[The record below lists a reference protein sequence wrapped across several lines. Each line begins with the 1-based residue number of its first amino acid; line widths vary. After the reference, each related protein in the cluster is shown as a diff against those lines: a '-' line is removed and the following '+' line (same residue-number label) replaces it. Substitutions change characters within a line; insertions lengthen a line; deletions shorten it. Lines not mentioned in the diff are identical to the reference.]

1 MIDAGGLLVDVRR
14 LVVRLVD
21 DLRERTVSHEGSRVH
36 VEGVFGQA
44 VAAGRTEKS
53 FEEWREDLLAQVAAG
68 WVLGCVFVRFCEDNG
83 LVEVPLLSGPGER
96 LRLARDHRAAFFAE
110 HAAADD
116 RDWLVEVF
124 GRYARLPGTSGV
136 FGERNPLWQ
145 LSPGPDGAKE
155 LVELWWATDDE
166 GRVLRHD
173 FTDGSLNTRFLGDL
187 YQDLSEHAR
196 KQFALLQTPDFV
208 EAFILDRTLEPAL
221 ETFGLAG
228 TRMIDPT
235 CGSGHFLLGAFD
247 RLLERWRQVEPA
259 TDVRELAQRTLD
271 AVNGVDI
278 NPFAVAIARFRLL
291 VVALRASGIDRL
303 SDAPDFRINVAAGD
317 SLLHGT
323 RPGALFS
330 GASEFAGVLDHHYP
344 TEDAEDA
351 ERILQ
356 AGTYQAVVGNP
367 PYITVKDKALRDAYR
382 SLYPVCSGK
391 FALSVPFAQRFHDF
405 AMHGTSKQQAGYVGQ
420 ITSNSFMKRE
430 MGKKFITEWLP
441 SRDLT
446 HVIDTSGAYI
456 PGHGTP
462 TVILLSRNQSYRG
475 TTRALLG
482 VSGEPG
488 RPEEPGKGHVWTA
501 ILTQVDQP
509 DSESDFISVED
520 VTDGRFFVHPWSL
533 QGGGAPSLKTRL
545 ESAGTGRLVSEI
557 ESSGALSIT
566 GEDSIFADLSIAQQ
580 VRLGIE
586 PSARREFAEGVI
598 VRDWSIGPAL
608 CILPYD
614 EHFRPRLEAGVY
626 RYLWPFRAGLVQSRM
641 FGKTKAERG
650 KDWFEWT
657 FLMPDRLR
665 VPLSIVFAFV
675 ATHNHFVLDRGGKVF
690 NRSAPVIKLPEGAS
704 EAEHLGLLG
713 LLNSSTACFW
723 MKQVFHCK
731 GSTVDSA
738 GARQTTVPFEDFWE
752 FDSTKLKQFP
762 LPAGRPLVWA
772 ELLDGLAG
780 ELGGVLPSAVA
791 ERVAPT
797 RGVLDEAG
805 AEVTLLRAR
814 MVGLQEE
821 LDWAC
826 YGLYGLV
833 DEDLTFPVDEV
844 PALAKGERAFEIAL
858 ARRMAAGEVSTTW
871 FERHGS
877 TPITELPGHWPD
889 AYRELVERRLALIGS
904 DRSIGLLERPEYKRR
919 WNWDELGDLEREAQR
934 TWLLDR
940 IEKLLADG
948 AGEPA
953 VTTVARLADRL
964 WQDEDARAVAE
975 DLEGVDADPVRVVG
989 QLVASA
995 GVAYAAALRLKPS
1008 GLVKRQ
1014 VWERT
1019 WALQRVEDTLDAR
1032 AALPADHADHLDAD
1046 ALAAAKKDAGV
1057 DRIPVPPKYASSDF
1071 RDPVAW
1077 RLRGK
1082 LDVPKERFILYP
1094 GTHAGADAT
1103 MVVGWAGWD
1112 HLQQLR
1118 ALAGLYTARKQDGA
1132 EVGELTPMLAGMTEL
1147 LPWVVQWHDDP
1158 DPVYGDRMGQYFT
1171 GFLDTE
1177 RAAHGLT
1184 PQDLTDWRP

>member
-96 LRLARDHRAAFFAE
+96 LQLARDHRAAFFAE

-291 VVALRASGIDRL
+291 VVALRASGIGRL

-330 GASEFAGVLDHHYP
+330 GATEFAGVLDHHYP

-356 AGTYQAVVGNP
+356 ADTYQAVVGNP
-367 PYITVKDKALRDAYR
+367 PYITVADKALRDAYR
-382 SLYPVCSGK
+382 SLYRHLSGK
-391 FALSVPFAQRFHDF
+391 YALSVPFLVRFHEL
-405 AMHGTSKQQAGYVGQ
+405 AVRGNGQQEPGYVGQ
-420 ITSNSFMKRE
+420 ITANSFMKRGF
-430 MGKKFITEWLP
+430 GKPVVEKFFPTIE
-441 SRDLT
+441 LT

-462 TVILLSRNQSYRG
+462 TVILFSRDKSPQQSAIRAVLGIRG
-475 TTRALLG
+475 EQRPPDDPSAGNVWTSIVALLDQACSENSF
-482 VSGEPG
+482 VSVADMPAKAFW
-488 RPEEPGKGHVWTA
+488 R
-501 ILTQVDQP
+501 
-509 DSESDFISVED
+509 
-520 VTDGRFFVHPWSL
+520 HPWSL
-533 QGGGAPSLKTRL
+533 QGGIAPELNASIDR
-545 ESAGTGRLVSEI
+545 ACVSTLDVVADELGI
-557 ESSGALSIT
+557 VAISGFDDVFVLAPN
-566 GEDSIFADLSIAQQ
+566 QPR
-580 VRLGIE
+580 RLGLSENEIR
-586 PSARREFAEGVI
+586 PLVEGAVI
-598 VRDWSIGPAL
+598 RDWAAAPRSVAL
-608 CILPYD
+608 FPYSA
-614 EHFRPRLEAGVY
+614 ESNNLIRVEEVGFEGRF
-626 RYLWPFRAGLVQSRM
+626 LWPFRSIMEARATFSGGTYRSDGRPWWEWHQLSQHRLNSR
-641 FGKTKAERG
+641 
-650 KDWFEWT
+650 
-657 FLMPDRLR
+657 
-665 VPLSIVFAFV
+665 LSLVFAAI
-675 ATHNHFVLDRGGKVF
+675 ATHNHFVFDRGGPVF
-690 NRSAPVIKLPEGAS
+690 KQSAPVIQLSECAS
-704 EAEHLGLLG
+704 EDEYLELLG
-713 LLNSSTACFW
+713 LLNSSVACFW
-723 MKQVFHCK
+723 MKQVFHNK
-731 GSTVDSA
+731 DAS
-738 GARQTTVPFEDFWE
+738 REHWE
-752 FDSTKLKQFP
+752 NRYDVDSTKLKQFP
-762 LPAGRPLVWA
+762 LPSGRPLVWA
-772 ELLDGLAG
+772 ERLDGLAG

-805 AEVTLLRAR
+805 VEVAVLRAR

-858 ARRMAAGEVSTTW
+858 ARRMAAGEVSTAW

-889 AYRELVERRLALIGS
+889 GYRELVERRLALIGS

-948 AGEPA
+948 EGEPA

-1019 WALQRVEDTLDAR
+1019 WVLQRVEDALDAR

-1184 PQDLTDWRP
+1184 PQELTDWRP